1 MPDPFIQKLNEKHLC
16 SWYILPLLDLNVEA
30 FGHSNFINSYLI
42 HGKRSVAVHVADP
55 NLCLHTVEHPCYVET
70 ISNMDRDFLIFEIPT
85 MWAADLRRFIQG
97 RYTKM
102 SDEAKQK
109 IRELCGLKYEVKDSA
124 GNLITDAILMALEQ
138 HESLKNKWM
147 EVLQVREDDLPEELL
162 SPPSHSS
169 FIIL

>member
-1 MPDPFIQKLNEKHLC
+1 
-16 SWYILPLLDLNVEA
+16 
-30 FGHSNFINSYLI
+30 
-42 HGKRSVAVHVADP
+42 
-55 NLCLHTVEHPCYVET
+55 
-70 ISNMDRDFLIFEIPT
+70 MDRDFLIFEIPT

-138 HESLKNKWM
+138 HESLKHKWM
-147 EVLQVREDDLPEELL
+147 EVLEVREDDLPEELL